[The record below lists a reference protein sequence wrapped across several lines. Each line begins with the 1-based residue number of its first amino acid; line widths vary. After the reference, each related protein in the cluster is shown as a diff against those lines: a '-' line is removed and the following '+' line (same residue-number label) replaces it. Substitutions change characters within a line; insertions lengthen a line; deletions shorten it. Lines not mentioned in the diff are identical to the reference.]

1 MAITADKLRKRKNLS
16 QMSVDL
22 QTVVTAVTVYV
33 GGLVN
38 FVAAS
43 GRVRAAANTATH
55 MFAGEVLAW
64 ENTSGSPL
72 AAITGNTGG
81 TVKVLVGYG
90 HQALVTLATSIRTN
104 SKIGKIVYASDNDIV
119 TGTAAGTAAVRIQ
132 VGTLESRVGSTEGY
146 VHLRRMGSTTSA

>member
-16 QMSVDL
+16 QMSTDMC
-22 QTVVTAVTVYV
+22 TVVTAVTVYV

-43 GRVRAAANTATH
+43 GRVRAAAATATQ

-64 ENTSGSPL
+64 ENTSGSAL
-72 AAITGNTGG
+72 AGITGNTGG

-90 HQALVTLATSIRTN
+90 HQALVTLATGIRTN
-104 SKIGKIVYASDNDIV
+104 SKIGKVVYASDNDIV
-119 TGTAAGTAAVRIQ
+119 IGTAAGTAAVRIQ

-146 VHLRRMGSTTSA
+146 VSLRRLGSTTSA

>member
-1 MAITADKLRKRKNLS
+1 MAITADKLRQRKNLT
-16 QMSVDL
+16 QMSMDRH
-22 QTVVTAVTVYV
+22 TVVTAVTVYI

-43 GRVRAAANTATH
+43 GRVRAAAATATQ
-55 MFAGEVLAW
+55 MFAGEVIAW
-64 ENTSGSPL
+64 ENNTGSPL
-72 AAITGNTGG
+72 AAITGNTAG

-104 SKIGKIVYASDNDIV
+104 SKIGKLVYASDNDIV

-132 VGTLESRVGSTEGY
+132 VGSLESRVGSTEGW
-146 VHLRRMGSTTSA
+146 VRLRRLGATTSA